1 MKTSHRFPKV
11 VLLAAVMAIVTFW
24 DMSQGEA
31 ATGFLDGKTFIVHQ
45 GFKGEEASSEDEIV
59 FNKGKLYS
67 ADCAE
72 WGFDWGDYTA
82 TVEGNTVYFK
92 AATSSPKHG
101 KIIWKGQVEGDT
113 LSGNYVWTKKRWYW
127 KDARQEKW
135 LKGTLKK

>member
-11 VLLAAVMAIVTFW
+11 VVLAMVMTIVAFW
-24 DMSQGEA
+24 GMGQVEA
-31 ATGFLDGKTFIVHQ
+31 ATGLLDGKTFLVHQ
-45 GFKGEEASSEDEIV
+45 GFKGEEGSSEDEIS
-59 FNKGKLYS
+59 FKKGKLYS

-82 TVEGNTVYFK
+82 TVKGNTIYFE

-101 KIIWKGQVEGDT
+101 KIMWKGQINGAT
-113 LSGNYVWTKKRWYW
+113 LSGSYIWTKKRWYW

-135 LKGTLKK
+135 LKGTLKE